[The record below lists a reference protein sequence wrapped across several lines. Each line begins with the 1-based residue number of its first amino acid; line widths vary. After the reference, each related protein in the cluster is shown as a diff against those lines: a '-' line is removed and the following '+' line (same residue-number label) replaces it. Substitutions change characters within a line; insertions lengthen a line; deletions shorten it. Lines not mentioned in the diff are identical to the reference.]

1 MHLMVLYNSNNK
13 DEITDGLRYKIQLGV
28 YNDGIRARVINKL
41 LSLED
46 LESIALDDGNIVYA
60 VGSYLTIDEA
70 LGREYELEKLGFN
83 DLDLLESENGVLTL
97 YRPKVVEEIVDEE
110 KIDTLVQSKLI
121 SDSISIVNSSI
132 ENQEPSTVY
141 RVQIGAYNIKLSE
154 KVFDGVDNVIS
165 FKGNDG
171 LVRYMTGSFGNYS
184 DAVKYKAQMRSR
196 GFEDAFVVTFKNG
209 KRVLLSKSITTK
221 KSNQRNRSIK
231 NTSNLSNS
239 KVIKKVSEVELKF
252 IVQIGVFAEILS
264 ANDLSMMST
273 ISNVKNEVSGGFL

>member
-1 MHLMVLYNSNNK
+1 MHF
-13 DEITDGLRYKIQLGV
+13 
-28 YNDGIRARVINKL
+28 
-41 LSLED
+41 
-46 LESIALDDGNIVYA
+46 DDGNVVYA

-110 KIDTLVQSKLI
+110 MIDTLVQSKLI
-121 SDSISIVNSSI
+121 SDSIAIVNSSI

-154 KVFDGVDNVIS
+154 KVFDGVDNVVS

-209 KRVLLSKSITTK
+209 KRVLLSKC
-221 KSNQRNRSIK
+221 NNRPRSLIK
-231 NTSNLSNS
+231 EI
-239 KVIKKVSEVELKF
+239 KVLKTHL
-252 IVQIGVFAEILS
+252 IYQILK
-264 ANDLSMMST
+264 L
-273 ISNVKNEVSGGFL
+273 